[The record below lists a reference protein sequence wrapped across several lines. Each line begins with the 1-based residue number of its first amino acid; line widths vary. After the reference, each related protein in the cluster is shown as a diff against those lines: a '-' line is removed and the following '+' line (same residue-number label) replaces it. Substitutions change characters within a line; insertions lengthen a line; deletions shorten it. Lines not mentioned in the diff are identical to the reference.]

1 MRIRARNFIC
11 LLAFSVAG
19 VACGGTGGGKGG
31 GKGDAAA
38 ATKAAAD
45 SAAMAN
51 VPSMAGM
58 PGMAMSGASGDSIG
72 AIALTVAQ
80 IAKGKIAWEPAKAGS
95 VAVSAVLPGQLV
107 PNEDQTARLGAPV
120 GGRVVSVLVKPGD
133 RVTRGQVLVTLNS
146 PEAAMAQSEA
156 ASADAALGAQRAQA
170 TYAKAAHDRAERLLA
185 LKAIPRQDYERA
197 VADDELAR
205 SALVHAE
212 AEAKRAHST
221 AEQLGV
227 VGSASGEVRVVSP
240 LAGVLLARTA
250 VPGTVVEAGS
260 ALAVVTDASS
270 LWLQVQAPEQ
280 LASLFARGAQLRF
293 TLSAFAAETLSAPI
307 EAVGAALDAESRTLG
322 VRARV
327 ANASGRLK
335 PEMLAS
341 VMVQGAQRSNGV
353 VVPDDAVQQLN
364 GKSVVF
370 AVTPDGK
377 GGALLTARA
386 VTVGA
391 RSGGRIAVTSGL
403 KAGDVIVTRGA
414 FTVKAAVQTGS
425 MPAMEM

>member
-1 MRIRARNFIC
+1 MRITTNNISRVVG
-11 LLAFSVAG
+11 LAIAC
-19 VACGGTGGGKGG
+19 VACS
-31 GKGDAAA
+31 GKGDDAAT
-38 ATKAAAD
+38 TKAASD

-51 VPSMAGM
+51 MPGMAGM
-58 PGMAMSGASGDSIG
+58 PGMPGMAMPGTGGDSIG
-72 AIALTVAQ
+72 AVALTAAQ
-80 IAKGKIAWEPAKAGS
+80 VAKGKIAWESAKAGS

-170 TYAKAAHDRAERLLA
+170 TYARSARDRAERLLA

-212 AEAKRAHST
+212 AEATRARST

-227 VGSASGEVRVVSP
+227 VGTASGEVRVVSP
-240 LAGVLLARTA
+240 IAGVLLARTA

-280 LASLFARGAQLRF
+280 LASLFATGAQLRF

-341 VMVQGAQRSNGV
+341 VMVQGAQRSSGV
-353 VVPDDAVQQLN
+353 VAPDDAVQQLN

-370 AVTPDGK
+370 VVTPDGK

-391 RSGGRIAVTSGL
+391 RSGGRIAVTSGV

-425 MPAMEM
+425 MPAMVM

>member
-1 MRIRARNFIC
+1 MRITIRHLTRAVALPFAA
-11 LLAFSVAG
+11 LACS
-19 VACGGTGGGKGG
+19 GKSE
-31 GKGDAAA
+31 DAAT
-38 ATKAAAD
+38 TKAAAD

-51 VPSMAGM
+51 MPGMSGM
-58 PGMAMSGASGDSIG
+58 PGMAMPGAGGDSIG
-72 AIALTVAQ
+72 AIALTAAQ
-80 IAKGKIAWEPAKAGS
+80 VAKGKIAWEAAKTGS

-120 GGRVVSVLVKPGD
+120 SGRVVAVLVNPGD

-146 PEAAMAQSEA
+146 PEAAMAQAEA
-156 ASADAALGAQRAQA
+156 ASADAALGAQRAQT
-170 TYAKAAHDRAERLLA
+170 TYATSARDRAERLLA

-197 VADDELAR
+197 VADDELTR

-212 AEAKRAHST
+212 AEAKRARST

-240 LAGVLLARTA
+240 VAGVLLARIA
-250 VPGTVVEAGS
+250 VPGAVVEAGS
-260 ALAVVTDASS
+260 ALVVVTDASS

-280 LASLFARGAQLRF
+280 LASLFATGAQLRF
-293 TLSAFAAETLSAPI
+293 TLSAFGAETFTAPI
-307 EAVGAALDAESRTLG
+307 EAVGAALDPATRTLG

-341 VMVQGAQRSNGV
+341 VMVQGAQRSSGV
-353 VVPDDAVQQLN
+353 VLPDDAVQQLN

-370 AVTPDGK
+370 VATPDGK

-386 VTVGA
+386 VTVGV
-391 RSGGRIAVTSGL
+391 RSEGRIAVTSGINP
-403 KAGDVIVTRGA
+403 GDVIVTRGA